1 LLVPGDGSASGLTS
15 LLNAAAPQ
23 HIIEPERAARACG
36 KSAKRGAKP
45 CVVRENTAAAKSSAT
60 SKRITAGGDKP
71 GAKTV
76 AKSIDKAQPRTGQQ
90 ILSRKPGTATGK
102 QTSKTAPKKR
112 N

>member
-1 LLVPGDGSASGLTS
+1 
-15 LLNAAAPQ
+15 
-23 HIIEPERAARACG
+23 
-36 KSAKRGAKP
+36 
-45 CVVRENTAAAKSSAT
+45 VVSENTAAAKSSAT

-76 AKSIDKAQPRTGQQ
+76 AKSIDKAQPRTGGNK
-90 ILSRKPGTATGK
+90 SSAAKPGTATGK